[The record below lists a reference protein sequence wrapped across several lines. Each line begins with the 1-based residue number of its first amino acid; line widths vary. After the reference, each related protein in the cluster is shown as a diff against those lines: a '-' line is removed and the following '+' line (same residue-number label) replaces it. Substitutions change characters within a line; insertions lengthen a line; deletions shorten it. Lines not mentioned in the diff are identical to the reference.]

1 MRKGA
6 IIRDPSRAFSRSFCR
21 QSSAVSLPF
30 LQMRQTIRVGVSAV
44 GLLFCLAAGTGALF
58 AAAKTPAPAP
68 TPIPTPEPPPRVKEP
83 RKGAAAAARVNRFPS
98 PEIAFSRLLR
108 IEGVDLDR
116 DGEAEML
123 IEGIGTVKKIFDD
136 TMTVDFVSRQRL
148 PFESP
153 ILAVMKR
160 SGEEWKTLLAVHVP
174 LRCGQSDD
182 LSTCDQLMAF
192 RTIRFRFDDRPQVV
206 LQILHPGES
215 GLNETF

>member
-30 LQMRQTIRVGVSAV
+30 LQMRQTIRVGVSAA

-58 AAAKTPAPAP
+58 AAAKTPAP

-108 IEGVDLDR
+108 IEEIDLDR
-116 DGEAEML
+116 DGE
-123 IEGIGTVKKIFDD
+123 
-136 TMTVDFVSRQRL
+136 
-148 PFESP
+148 
-153 ILAVMKR
+153 
-160 SGEEWKTLLAVHVP
+160 
-174 LRCGQSDD
+174 
-182 LSTCDQLMAF
+182 
-192 RTIRFRFDDRPQVV
+192 
-206 LQILHPGES
+206 
-215 GLNETF
+215 